1 MYICKTCKTPGNPMA
16 VQWSGFLTFTARTPG
31 SIPGQESEILQAVQH
46 GQIECLPIPK
56 QKTKPM

>member
-1 MYICKTCKTPGNPMA
+1 MA